1 MGGPAGDGP
10 GGAAGA
16 KNGASAANAGG
27 GDAVPGSPSS
37 RFGRDRQPSRGPP
50 SAYRIWSSALLPGGP
65 YRFRATSATLRCPT
79 TSRPRR
85 IQPDRRSSSRSPL
98 ASSTVAA
105 RVRPSPSGSSTS
117 SSVPARRASA
127 ASRPSRSPTRACATA
142 GSRPSGRS
150 STSRSTVRAASSDP
164 ASDSASARSAGVST
178 TSHCGRTPRA
188 TASTGSNARAR
199 SSQATMDPAACASAA
214 TRSASVVFPDVA
226 SPRSATVAERGSPP
240 VPRMASSA
248 ANPVE
253 TTRPS
258 WSGAGTAGQRDG
270 DGADSTEA
278 GPIDRRTSAA
288 SVSSASGASAGAIAS
303 APWTCG
309 AASPQRRGAAA
320 PQRAWRVARAWETS
334 DVGAIGRPII
344 ERLFY
349 SSRVPGRFA
358 KPGGAQGW
366 WPPERW
372 PPETWPPET
381 GPSRATLPGRS
392 TRFDRVWLPWG
403 CSSAG
408 RAPRSHRGGQGFES
422 PHLHHRGSVGQVV
435 SPRVCKTLVNDCG
448 SSILPRPTSFSR
460 ARMGPFGA
468 SFHVMRAGR
477 LPPRCPGPSSRRG
490 RRHRARAPRPG
501 DGASRS
507 RRRRWR
513 PGSGDGTGSHRAG

>member
-1 MGGPAGDGP
+1 MDAGAPDGDP

-16 KNGASAANAGG
+16 SPAGTAEAKTPATDG
-27 GDAVPGSPSS
+27 RDDAVSGSPSS
-37 RFGRDRQPSRGPP
+37 RPGLARQPSRGPP

-85 IQPDRRSSSRSPL
+85 IHPDRRNSSRRPL

-105 RVRPSPSGSSTS
+105 SVRPSPSGSSTS

-127 ASRPSRSPTRACATA
+127 ASRPSRSPTRARATA

-178 TSHCGRTPRA
+178 TSQAGETPRA

-199 SSQATMDPAACASAA
+199 SSHATIDPAACASAA
-214 TRSASVVFPDVA
+214 IRSASVVLPDVA

-258 WSGAGTAGQRDG
+258 WSGAGTTGRTDG
-270 DGADSTEA
+270 DETGA
-278 GPIDRRTSAA
+278 IDRRASAA
-288 SVSSASGASAGAIAS
+288 SVSSASGASSGAIAS

-309 AASPQRRGAAA
+309 ATSPQRRGAAA

-334 DVGAIGRPII
+334 DVGAIGRPMI

-349 SSRVPGRFA
+349 SSRVPRPRFGA
-358 KPGGAQGW
+358 RQTVPPRLNRGSGPG
-366 WPPERW
+366 
-372 PPETWPPET
+372 PET
-381 GPSRATLPGRS
+381 
-392 TRFDRVWLPWG
+392 
-403 CSSAG
+403 
-408 RAPRSHRGGQGFES
+408 
-422 PHLHHRGSVGQVV
+422 
-435 SPRVCKTLVNDCG
+435 
-448 SSILPRPTSFSR
+448 
-460 ARMGPFGA
+460 
-468 SFHVMRAGR
+468 
-477 LPPRCPGPSSRRG
+477 
-490 RRHRARAPRPG
+490 
-501 DGASRS
+501 
-507 RRRRWR
+507 RRRR
-513 PGSGDGTGSHRAG
+513 PGHARSHPE